1 MAATSLANHFFD
13 YYVRQQMPP
22 NEARAK
28 ALDAASNYLAQSGLS
43 EEEVLAQLRE
53 RQEAADWR
61 SFANQVLSK
70 APVISET
77 PRRGSTQRML
87 GAGALA
93 TSLNPEDRAKGEA
106 ELQRNRIPQSKL
118 RAAQEQRAAE
128 EDRARRTALFDEKMK
143 RGAVRPGP
151 NASPEAIASYERL
164 RRPYDVSGMTG
175 VSAIRPEEAGAIAE
189 AIRGMPDEST
199 NLDSGMIDAALT
211 ASRNAA
217 AREALDLSANEPIPE
232 GGQSYRYDQRA
243 SSNGTYQPVTE
254 QAKSILRARLS
265 EPMRAGP
272 GESVTPASEL
282 EEPPQE
288 LVGATPG
295 GALVQG
301 APQSQ
306 NGAPDLPAGGMAR
319 SSLPSMASTSGSGIL
334 GFRGG
339 AYTPGTSW
347 DRSTALGT
355 PFRSFPATLGVKSMW
370 SSAARTDDERAP
382 ARPATTTT
390 TARDMPVPPKRPVEL
405 TPATEQGNQSLF
417 SSILERLKPQD
428 PYAGMSRQEMGREAQ
443 RLQSSGDEYGAN
455 LLTQRL
461 DRSITSPDQQSS
473 DGGFK
478 RGGTAKA
485 GGGMH
490 KDAALHKALDII
502 HAMLQR
508 GR

>member
-13 YYVRQQMPP
+13 YYVRQQMSP

-28 ALDAASNYLAQSGLS
+28 AQDAAANYLAQSGLS
-43 EEEVLAQLRE
+43 EEQVLAQLRE

-70 APVISET
+70 APVVSET
-77 PRRGSTQRML
+77 PRRGGVQKML
-87 GAGALA
+87 GAGALT
-93 TSLNPEDRAKGEA
+93 TSLNPEERAKGEA

-232 GGQSYRYDQRA
+232 GGQSYRYDQRV
-243 SSNGTYQPVTE
+243 SSDGTYQPVTE

-306 NGAPDLPAGGMAR
+306 NGAPDLPAGGMAH

-355 PFRSFPATLGVKSMW
+355 PFSFSPAARGVNPMW

-382 ARPATTTT
+382 ARPAATTT
-390 TARDMPVPPKRPVEL
+390 TARDMPLPPRRPAEFAQ
-405 TPATEQGNQSLF
+405 PSTEQGGKTLL
-417 SSILERLKPQD
+417 SSIFDRMKPED
-428 PYAGMSRQEMGREAQ
+428 PYAGMTTKQMFEKAQ
-443 RLQSSGDEYGAN
+443 DMQRSGDEYGAN
-455 LLTQRL
+455 LLTQRAG
-461 DRSITSPDQQSS
+461 RAVTPSKSGS
-473 DGGFK
+473 DEEYK
-478 RGGTAKA
+478 RGGAPKA
-485 GGGMH
+485 VGPH

-502 HAMLQR
+502 HAMMLR